1 MAKLE
6 FLSKV
11 QGLPGIINIKIK
23 KIFEEKTDNY
33 GKIKKCCV
41 VDYNGTE
48 YYVDFKSKDWN
59 LLSEGAVLSAVK
71 KLYDGKPYFE
81 FYAGS
86 TNAEAHKAYKE
97 PGMTPE
103 EKYGPIM
110 QYAPQPNSEDIKN
123 ERIRWMNSINNACL
137 LVAHGQYTE
146 DIDRLGLIENIAN
159 QLYNLKPNA

>member
-11 QGLPGIINIKIK
+11 QGLPAIINIKIK

-71 KLYDGKPYFE
+71 KLYDGNPYFE

-86 TNAEAHKAYKE
+86 TNAEAHSAVH
-97 PGMTPE
+97 TP
-103 EKYGPIM
+103 I
-110 QYAPQPNSEDIKN
+110 QPEIKREMAQDATQ
-123 ERIRWMNSINNACL
+123 ERILKGMCFNNACTL
-137 LVAHGQYTE
+137 LGVQAGYTDGQVLSVAK
-146 DIDRLGLIENIAN
+146 A
-159 QLYNLKPNA
+159 LYNEMKEWLIS